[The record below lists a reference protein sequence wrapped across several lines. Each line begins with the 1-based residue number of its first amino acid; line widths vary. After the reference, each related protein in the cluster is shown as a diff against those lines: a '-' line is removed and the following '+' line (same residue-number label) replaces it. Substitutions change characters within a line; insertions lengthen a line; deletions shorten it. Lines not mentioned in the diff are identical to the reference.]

1 METSWLVRAAYL
13 AVVGSL
19 TWSTQVQAQAPAQPP
34 AKKATDDDAG
44 PFAPK
49 GKTGKLREAE
59 EAENAPKPEPDAP
72 PPKEPKYAAGANIVY
87 GMGHSGSGTEAGSAA
102 LKYGVASFTLAAT
115 YQADPKINARFRFPI
130 STGTIGEGAAAYNAS
145 AVGNI
150 ELGMTYM
157 SEMGPHTKLPFDI
170 GLYLPVASGDRFPPP
185 EDPGRERSFRIN
197 TAAQWAHGLE
207 EDALFAPHRLSLVPG
222 LALRSSTGGISGG
235 GFIKLPLMLRV
246 GGGDPP
252 SPAPAE
258 GTFTMKGVVFEAVVG
273 GEFRID
279 LAKNK
284 MDIGVRA
291 WLTWMS
297 SEFIQRELT
306 DSTGAPKLQFVAE
319 PQFRATFGQL
329 KGVLGIILPIEGRLA
344 QGDLQNAYG
353 FRLGAMY
360 GF

>member
-1 METSWLVRAAYL
+1 
-13 AVVGSL
+13 
-19 TWSTQVQAQAPAQPP
+19 VQAQAPAQPP
-34 AKKATDDDAG
+34 PKKAAEDDAG

-59 EAENAPKPEPDAP
+59 DAENAPKPEPDAP
-72 PPKEPKYAAGANIVY
+72 PPKEPKYAVGLNVVY
-87 GMGHSGSGTEAGSAA
+87 GMGASGSGTEAGSAA
-102 LKYGVASFTLAAT
+102 LKYSVASFTLGAT
-115 YQADPKINARFRFPI
+115 YQAAPNINARFRFPI
-130 STGTIGEGAAAYNAS
+130 STGTIGEGSAAYNAS

-157 SEMGPHTKLPFDI
+157 TDMGPRTKLPFDI

-185 EDPGRERSFRIN
+185 ADPGREHSFRIN

-222 LALRSSTGGISGG
+222 LALRSSTGSISGG
-235 GFIKLPLMLRV
+235 GFVKLPLMLRI
-246 GGGDPP
+246 GGGD
-252 SPAPAE
+252 APTVPEAY
-258 GTFTMKGVVFEAVVG
+258 TIKGVVFEAVVG

-279 LAKNK
+279 ISKNK
-284 MDIGVRA
+284 MDVGVRA
-291 WLTWMS
+291 WMTWMS
-297 SEFIQRELT
+297 SEFIQRELAG
-306 DSTGAPKLQFVAE
+306 STGAPRLQIVAE

-329 KGVLGIILPIEGRLA
+329 KGILGIILPIEGRLA
-344 QGDLQNAYG
+344 EGDLQNAYG